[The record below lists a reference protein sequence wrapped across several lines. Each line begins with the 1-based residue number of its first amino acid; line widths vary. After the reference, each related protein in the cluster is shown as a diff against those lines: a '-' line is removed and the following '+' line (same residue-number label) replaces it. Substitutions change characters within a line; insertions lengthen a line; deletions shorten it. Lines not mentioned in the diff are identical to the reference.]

1 MARINS
7 YRLGIALVTLSALVW
22 STAGLFTRLS
32 SSDTPTMLLWR
43 GLSGSL
49 AFFLYILAMERVNAL
64 RRLLNMGWHSVGY
77 AVLGAA
83 AMQAFIASF
92 RFTSVAHV
100 AVIYAMV
107 PFAAGGLGYIFLK
120 ERMSKTA
127 MAASF
132 AAICGVVVMVSFG
145 SGEGRWTG
153 DLLAVVMTFLMAGL
167 IVMARKFP
175 DIDLLS
181 AACLSTLISAAI
193 SLPWAS
199 HVIPSPMELLIL
211 AAFGSVS
218 MALGFILFAYGS
230 RLLPP
235 AETALIGALD
245 APLAPIW
252 VWVFF
257 NEVPAQATLI
267 GGGIVFA
274 AVMAHIVLQTRSSR
288 KLTPDAVPT

>member
-1 MARINS
+1 MARLNP
-7 YRLGIALVTLSALVW
+7 YRIGLLLVTLSALVW

-43 GLSGSL
+43 GLAGSL
-49 AFFLYILAMERVNAL
+49 AFFLYILLMERGNTL
-64 RRLLNMGWHSVGY
+64 RRLMGMGQHSVWY
-77 AVLGAA
+77 AMLGAA

-92 RFTSVAHV
+92 RYTSVAHV
-100 AVIYAMV
+100 AVIYAIV
-107 PFAAGGLGYIFLK
+107 PFAAGALGYLFLK
-120 ERMSKTA
+120 ERMSKAA

-132 AAICGVVVMVSFG
+132 AAICGVSVMVG
-145 SGEGRWTG
+145 SGANEGHWSG
-153 DLLAVVMTFLMAGL
+153 DLLAVAMTFLMAGL
-167 IVMARKFP
+167 IVMGRKYP
-175 DIDLLS
+175 EIDLLS
-181 AACLSTLISAAI
+181 AACLSTLISACI

-199 HVIPSPMELLIL
+199 HAIPAPLELFTL

-288 KLTPDAVPT
+288 KLTPDAVST

>member
-199 HVIPSPMELLIL
+199 HVIPAPMELLIL

-288 KLTPDAVPT
+288 KLTPDAVST